1 MDTLVA
7 LLSGLAIFPIVFAYG
22 LEPQLGSGM
31 VFKVLPIAFGNIP
44 GGQLFGTL
52 FFVLLVFAAWTSAIS
67 LLEPVVAWMVENK
80 GFSRVRASAYVGIL
94 VWLLGVV
101 SLLSLNVWSG
111 ITFFDMGFMDLFEFL
126 AANLLL
132 PLGGLLI
139 ALFAGWFLSEKSSRE
154 ELAMRATTYRAWQ
167 VLIRYVAPVAVAMV
181 LAQAV
186 GLI

>member
-1 MDTLVA
+1 V
-7 LLSGLAIFPIVFAYG
+7 IFAYG

-44 GGQLFGTL
+44 GGRLFGTF

-67 LLEPVVAWMVENK
+67 LLEPVVAWLVENK
-80 GFSRVRASAYVGIL
+80 GLTRVRASAYAGIL

-111 ITFFDMGFMDLFEFL
+111 VTVFGKGFMDLFEFL
-126 AANLLL
+126 AANLML

-139 ALFAGWFLSEKSSRE
+139 ALFAGWFLSERSSRD
-154 ELAMRATTYRAWQ
+154 ELGMRDGLYRVWRIL
-167 VLIRYVAPVAVAMV
+167 VRFVAPVAVAIV
-181 LAQAV
+181 LVQAL
-186 GLI
+186 GLV